1 MKVTRERNWRCDF
14 LCLAGV
20 GVCTWAS
27 FRIGQGFAFT
37 GFLYL
42 VFVVLA
48 ALYGGFRSAT
58 LVSLASAAC
67 LDYFFIPPILSFAN
81 SPANWVALGAFEFT
95 ALVIS
100 HLSNRAHRRTL
111 EVERIYDE
119 MERLYQTSRR
129 IMLLDNSAEAGN
141 LIASSIREMFQ
152 LTAVQLFDAVS
163 AVIFS
168 SGHCPMNVPDK
179 TRNVYI
185 DGSSFFDSATS
196 SWHCVLSLGTHSV
209 GGLALVG
216 TEMSKSTAIALASL
230 SAIALERARVLDKEC
245 RAQADRQ
252 AEQLRASVLDA
263 LAHQFKTPLA
273 VTRAA
278 SSGLLALGGLS
289 ELQTGFVTAIDEQAR
304 RLNDLASHLLRT
316 ARLEASEFQPQREAV
331 LFSKLA
337 HTAIRKLES
346 PEDRKRVHI
355 VAPNSEPPVFAD
367 RELIL
372 TSITQL
378 VDNAVKYS
386 DPGSPIDITFEIRE
400 GQIVLSVGSQGIVV
414 SPSDRKHIFERF
426 YRASGTRHLFSGA
439 GLGLSIV
446 KKIVESHQGQVWA
459 EGEEGYG
466 TTVSI
471 ALPSVPVPAYDYAF
485 S

>member
-1 MKVTRERNWRCDF
+1 MRFRGQSTRQFLDWGKLLENWRCES
-14 LCLAGV
+14 LCIAGV
-20 GVCTWAS
+20 GFCTWAS
-27 FRIGQGFAFT
+27 FGIGQGFAFT

-58 LVSLASAAC
+58 LVSLLSAAC
-67 LDYFFIPPILSFAN
+67 LNYFFIPPILSFAN

-100 HLSNRAHRRTL
+100 HLSDRAHSRTV
-111 EVERIYDE
+111 EVERLYDE

-129 IMLLDNSAEAGN
+129 ILLLDNPAEAGD
-141 LIASSIREMFQ
+141 LIVSSIRDMFG
-152 LTAVQLFDAVS
+152 LTAVQLFDAVP
-163 AVIFS
+163 AVMFS
-168 SGHCPMNVPDK
+168 SGECPMDVPEK

-185 DGSSFFDSATS
+185 EGSTFFDATTS
-196 SWHCVLSLGTHSV
+196 SWYCVLSLGTRPV

-216 TEMSKSTAIALASL
+216 TEMSKSTAAALASL
-230 SAIALERARVLDKEC
+230 SAIAFERARILGKEC

-252 AEQLRASVLDA
+252 TEQLRASVLDA

-289 ELQTGFVTAIDEQAR
+289 ELQTGFVTAIDEQAK

-316 ARLEASEFQPQREAV
+316 ARLEATEFQPQREAV
-331 LFSKLA
+331 LFSRLA
-337 HTAIRKLES
+337 QAAIRKLES
-346 PEDRKRVHI
+346 PQDRERVHI
-355 VAPNSEPPVFAD
+355 IAPNSEPPVFAD

-378 VDNAVKYS
+378 VDNAVKYF
-386 DPGSPIDITFEIRE
+386 P
-400 GQIVLSVGSQGIVV
+400 
-414 SPSDRKHIFERF
+414 
-426 YRASGTRHLFSGA
+426 
-439 GLGLSIV
+439 
-446 KKIVESHQGQVWA
+446 HQGTSFAAWK
-459 EGEEGYG
+459 
-466 TTVSI
+466 
-471 ALPSVPVPAYDYAF
+471 
-485 S
+485 